1 MYKRYKNLMDPLP
14 QTSRN
19 LTSWPYYPFDYSI
32 FIDDLGL
39 RVIRAFGPSHVDVLP
54 VPNGGSKPQA
64 GSMTVQSM
72 RRRPLNTGS
81 ISLKKAKRSQFE
93 APGGCHEVHAGL
105 RNQDRWLGGGTLEED
120 LNPLC

>member
-81 ISLKKAKRSQFE
+81 ISLKKATVPWKKSQTG
-93 APGGCHEVHAGL
+93 APIRHGFQACTPKKMSNTCL
-105 RNQDRWLGGGTLEED
+105 
-120 LNPLC
+120 